1 VGVSKVLVVGGGI
14 TGSVLSL
21 ALAQRGVQVDLIEIS
36 PVWHGV
42 GHGITVQ
49 GNALR
54 AFERIGILDDV
65 LARGVPYNRLLML
78 RAADGSLI
86 VEAPTPHTGGEQLP
100 STLGA
105 LRSDIQSILCDRIYA
120 AGVNVRLGLT
130 VTSLAQDAHRAYV
143 EFSDGSTG
151 TYDLVVGAD
160 GIRSTMRGMLGIET
174 GPRPS
179 GMSIWRVVADR
190 PADVDCHELYYGGP
204 RYKAG
209 YSPISKDKCY
219 AYVLD
224 EDGTLADFG
233 GGAEGSGAGAERAK
247 PAWQLM
253 YERSEGYGGKWGK
266 LRETIGPDSNVVHT
280 RIEWL
285 LVEDPWF
292 RGRAIVIGDAAHAC
306 PPLIAQGAAMCAEDA
321 IVLAELVTGSA
332 PLAQALPAF
341 MARRLPRV
349 EIVVRNSLKLV
360 RYEMNLEPHTEQDVA
375 DTMGDTLAFLAARE
389 A

>member
-1 VGVSKVLVVGGGI
+1 MSVSKVLVVGGGI

-21 ALAQRGVQVDLIEIS
+21 ALAQRGVQVDLVEIS

-54 AFERIGILDDV
+54 AFEKVGVLDEV
-65 LARGVPYNRLLML
+65 LARGVPFNQMRLL
-78 RAADGSLI
+78 RADGSLI
-86 VEAPTPHTGGEQLP
+86 VEAPTPHTGGPRLP

-105 LRSDIQSILCDRIYA
+105 LRSDIQTVLCERIYA
-120 AGVNVRLGLT
+120 AGVNVRLGLS
-130 VTSLAQDAHRAYV
+130 VSSLAQDAHRAYV
-143 EFSDGSTG
+143 EFTDGTTG

-160 GIRSTMRGMLGIET
+160 GIRSTMRNMLGISA
-174 GPRPS
+174 GPQPS
-179 GMSIWRVVADR
+179 GMSIWRVLADR
-190 PADVDCHELYYGGP
+190 PAALDCAEVYYGGP

-209 YSPISKDKCY
+209 YSPISKDQCY
-219 AYVLD
+219 AYILD
-224 EDGTLADFG
+224 EDGVLADFG
-233 GGAEGSGAGAERAK
+233 GGDGEDAK
-247 PAWQLM
+247 PSWQLM
-253 YERSEGYGGKWGK
+253 YERSEGYGGTWGK
-266 LRETIGPDSNVVHT
+266 IRQTIGPDSLVSHT

-292 RGRAIVIGDAAHAC
+292 RGLAIVIGDAAHAC

-321 IVLAELVTGSA
+321 VVLAELVTGQN
-332 PLAQALPAF
+332 PPAQSLPAF

-349 EIVVRNSLKLV
+349 EIVVRNSMKLV
-360 RYEMNLEPHTEQDVA
+360 SWERNLEPHTDQDVA
-375 DTMGDTLAFLAARE
+375 DLMGGTLDFLAERE